1 MNLKYKSDWEET
13 KNRYK
18 SWWAHDNTG
27 RCGMWI
33 EANLKDVKPA
43 PLPKVSSDPE
53 VKWRDLEYHAIN
65 IDNYHKR
72 TFFGGEAF
80 PSWTI
85 GHPGHDSMAVFLGC
99 KVKLEET
106 TGWVEPIWTGEKL
119 ETDKLK
125 FDENNPHYQ
134 FALKWQ
140 KFAVENSRG
149 RSIPPVVTALGACG
163 DALAWI
169 RGSEQLLY
177 DVLDMPEEVKKAD
190 LRLTELF
197 IRYYSVFYE
206 LALEAAEGSATWF
219 PLWAPGKFYALAND
233 FAYMIS
239 PDSFRKIFV
248 PSLEKQMDFL
258 DYSVY
263 HVDGE
268 GCFNH
273 LDTIL
278 ELNKLQ
284 AVQILPGAGKPSPL
298 HYLPLLKKVQAAK
311 KNLWIG
317 LEKNEVEEALSLLSA
332 RGLFIHVYPELDSK
346 EEAETLLKN
355 AEKWSRNR

>member
-1 MNLKYKSDWEET
+1 
-13 KNRYK
+13 
-18 SWWAHDNTG
+18 
-27 RCGMWI
+27 
-33 EANLKDVKPA
+33 
-43 PLPKVSSDPE
+43 
-53 VKWRDLEYHAIN
+53 
-65 IDNYHKR
+65 
-72 TFFGGEAF
+72 
-80 PSWTI
+80 
-85 GHPGHDSMAVFLGC
+85 
-99 KVKLEET
+99 
-106 TGWVEPIWTGEKL
+106 VEPIWTGEKL

-140 KFAVENSRG
+140 KFAVKNARG
-149 RSIPPVVTALGACG
+149 SSVPPIVTALGACG

-177 DVLDMPEEVKKAD
+177 DVLDMPEEVRKAD
-190 LRLTELF
+190 LCLTELF

-206 LALEAAEGSATWF
+206 LAREAAEGSATWF

-239 PDSFRKIFV
+239 PDSFRKIFM
-248 PSLEKQMDFL
+248 PSLEKQMEFL

-278 ELNKLQ
+278 ELKKLQ

-298 HYLPLLKKVQAAK
+298 HYLPLLKKVQAAG
-311 KNLWIG
+311 KNLHIN
-317 LEKNEVEEALSLLSA
+317 LAQNEVEEALKHLSA
-332 RGLFIHVYPELDSK
+332 KGLFIHINTVLGSE
-346 EEAETLLKN
+346 EEAKALLKN
-355 AEKWSRNR
+355 AEKWSHDR